1 MKSKQEILSAVQ
13 QAIATVL
20 DRKTSEITAQT
31 NIVDDLGAE
40 SIDFLDIS
48 SEIEKE
54 LNFELNFKDIASGNT
69 KNLTV
74 DNIVTYL
81 HSKIGQQ

>member
-1 MKSKQEILSAVQ
+1 MATKQEILAAVQ
-13 QAIATVL
+13 KSIATVL
-20 DRKTSEITAQT
+20 DRKVTEITEQT

-54 LNFELNFKDIASGNT
+54 LNFELNFKDIASGDT

-74 DNIVTYL
+74 LNIVNYL
-81 HSKIGQQ
+81 QSKLS